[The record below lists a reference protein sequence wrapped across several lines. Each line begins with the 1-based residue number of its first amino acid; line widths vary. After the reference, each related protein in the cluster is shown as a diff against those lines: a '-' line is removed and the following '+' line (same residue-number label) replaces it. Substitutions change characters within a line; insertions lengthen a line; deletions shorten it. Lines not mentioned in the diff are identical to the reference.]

1 VEKGLIPLNES
12 LHERMHAHEVRRQ
25 EILVEIARLR
35 HQKEMPLAKLSKKHI
50 TAFCTALK
58 ELFQE
63 KASDFGKEYLRLL
76 LDEIRVTKKEVHLQ
90 GSHAALASALSC
102 GSNSGFKKVPRFDQY
117 WLPVCNPLHNRSLS
131 PAVNQ
136 KPSISTCYQRSGR
149 SRRTGSGIKS
159 HFRSWCHQ
167 GTALPV
173 VELSQ
178 FMPQNGDGHEC
189 RIPFVIQNLGSRR
202 FPMSTVRRS
211 PDIRWKTR
219 NRVRSYLG

>member
-1 VEKGLIPLNES
+1 MRKTAGPPGDRPLFRKPLGPIPGQTRSLGARSRNGALFLN
-12 LHERMHAHEVRRQ
+12 
-25 EILVEIARLR
+25 
-35 HQKEMPLAKLSKKHI
+35 
-50 TAFCTALK
+50 
-58 ELFQE
+58 
-63 KASDFGKEYLRLL
+63 
-76 LDEIRVTKKEVHLQ
+76 TKKPP
-90 GSHAALASALSC
+90 
-102 GSNSGFKKVPRFDQY
+102 SGDERAVFIC
-117 WLPVCNPLHNRSLS
+117 WLPMCNPLHNRSLS
-131 PAVNQ
+131 PAVNR